1 MKKLIFLLFSLSF
14 SFIFF
19 DSARQAY
26 AFSDPPFDFLFGNH
40 IDTHQETRLNNKGE
54 LDGFF
59 YIIFTGDTDGASGL
73 PIARHP
79 RGASQNEECDV
90 DAIVCVAGWHISGKL
105 GEAVFLFH
113 NGVNGDDHP
122 VWLVNRVN
130 IPQPGSYTH
139 FHWITNDEEA
149 PTQTTDP
156 RADIEGSIP
165 DECNQ
170 QNGGQLET
178 AGAADEICPG
188 WFLEIRAVRSFAFDH
203 GGEIIP
209 VYAGDDNATH
219 LNLVTN
225 YQALEEMITETR
237 GGGE

>member
-1 MKKLIFLLFSLSF
+1 MKKLIFFISFLSF
-14 SFIFF
+14 SLIFF

-26 AFSDPPFDFLFGNH
+26 AFNDPPFDFLFGNH
-40 IDTHQETRLNNKGE
+40 IDTHQETRLKNNGE

-59 YIIFTGDTDGASGL
+59 YIIFTGDTDDASGL

-79 RGASQNEECDV
+79 RGASHNEVCDV
-90 DAIVCVAGWHISGKL
+90 DDIDCVAGWHISGIQ
-105 GEAVFLFH
+105 GEAKFLYH
-113 NGVNGDDHP
+113 SGVNGNDHP
-122 VWLVNRVN
+122 VWLVNRVD
-130 IPQPGSYTH
+130 IPQPGSYNH
-139 FHWITNDEEA
+139 FHWITDDET

-170 QNGGQLET
+170 QNASQLED
-178 AGAADEICPG
+178 AGAADVTCPG
-188 WFLEIRAVRSFAFDH
+188 WFMEIQAVRRFAFDH

-225 YQALEEMITETR
+225 YQAVEVEITKTR